1 METNNQLIQY
11 VDRLY
16 HAALAKVGDSYIAED
31 IVQETFLAAIS
42 ALSNGKEP
50 NNVWSWLYSIMSNKY
65 CDWLRSKYNK
75 PQISFEE
82 YPFEIPEETLDDD
95 SEEKLNNIRRELGY
109 LAKIHREVMV
119 RFYIHGDS
127 IERISH
133 DLNIPQGTVKS
144 RLNTGRR
151 HIKEGVSG
159 MEDYTKQSFEP
170 DTLRISCSGKV
181 GIDGEPFSLVG
192 YKDKLTQNILILAY
206 KKPVTETELAKAL
219 GTPAAFIEPVVERL
233 IDGELMKRT
242 DGGKVYTD
250 FIIYTDKDRKAT
262 FQQQLNIVAKNF
274 ELFWNKTYEALCAL
288 KKKDYYIRQSEH
300 GKSKLELHFC
310 IKLLMSAYIDVRDEV
325 TGTMPYTEYPY
336 RKNGGRWLAMG
347 QHYAPDYDFK
357 KDADFWKYDISGEA
371 GTEIKNFRDAKYLEL
386 RKYDTTFGKYPN
398 CFFKAEYVKWLYE
411 LLSGIDADK
420 SAVGDNVMQATENF
434 IESGVLKRETLLEID
449 IPVLSKKEYR
459 DESNLVSQY
468 EKTVSV
474 DIRDVLLPVFNTGAV
489 KLPPHLKSVPKWMQ
503 YMFCG
508 NSVPMDV
515 IHKAVEKGLFLNSVD
530 YPVPAS
536 ILVIEK

>member
-16 HAALAKVGDSYIAED
+16 HAALTKVGDSYIAED

-219 GTPAAFIEPVVERL
+219 GTPAALAGLAVL
-233 IDGELMKRT
+233 HC
-242 DGGKVYTD
+242 
-250 FIIYTDKDRKAT
+250 
-262 FQQQLNIVAKNF
+262 
-274 ELFWNKTYEALCAL
+274 WNAL
-288 KKKDYYIRQSEH
+288 
-300 GKSKLELHFC
+300 
-310 IKLLMSAYIDVRDEV
+310 
-325 TGTMPYTEYPY
+325 
-336 RKNGGRWLAMG
+336 
-347 QHYAPDYDFK
+347 
-357 KDADFWKYDISGEA
+357 
-371 GTEIKNFRDAKYLEL
+371 
-386 RKYDTTFGKYPN
+386 
-398 CFFKAEYVKWLYE
+398 
-411 LLSGIDADK
+411 
-420 SAVGDNVMQATENF
+420 
-434 IESGVLKRETLLEID
+434 
-449 IPVLSKKEYR
+449 
-459 DESNLVSQY
+459 
-468 EKTVSV
+468 
-474 DIRDVLLPVFNTGAV
+474 
-489 KLPPHLKSVPKWMQ
+489 
-503 YMFCG
+503 
-508 NSVPMDV
+508 
-515 IHKAVEKGLFLNSVD
+515 
-530 YPVPAS
+530 
-536 ILVIEK
+536 